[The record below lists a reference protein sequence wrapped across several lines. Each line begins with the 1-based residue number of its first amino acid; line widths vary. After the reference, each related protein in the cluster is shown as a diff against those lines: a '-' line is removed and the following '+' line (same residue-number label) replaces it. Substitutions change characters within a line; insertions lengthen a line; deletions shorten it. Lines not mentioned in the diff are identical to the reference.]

1 MAKVQLRDFY
11 FGKWYSLYVVDAV
24 VVVARNAKSFQAEY
38 N

>member
-11 FGKWYSLYVVDAV
+11 FGKWYFLYVFDAV
-24 VVVARNAKSFQAEY
+24 VVVARNAKSLQAKD